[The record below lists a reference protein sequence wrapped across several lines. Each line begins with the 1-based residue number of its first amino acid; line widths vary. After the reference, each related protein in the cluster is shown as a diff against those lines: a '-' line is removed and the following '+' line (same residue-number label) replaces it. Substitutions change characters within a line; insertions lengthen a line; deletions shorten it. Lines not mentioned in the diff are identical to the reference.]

1 MLSDLQVNSAT
12 SDYNVAHFIL
22 LYIYTAA
29 VSCHSISS
37 KQELEKAVAEI
48 GNWEAMCE
56 RLGVHK
62 AVLNGLRNIIDTD
75 GTIKKSR
82 CLEAYLNM
90 GNACWE
96 QVVKVVADYP
106 FYNLKLAKEIA
117 ATHGIDYSRIEL

>member
-1 MLSDLQVNSAT
+1 MLYKSIYVAT
-12 SDYNVAHFIL
+12 LDYNVFCV
-22 LYIYTAA
+22 IYTAA
-29 VSCHSISS
+29 VSCHTISS

-48 GNWEAMCE
+48 GNWEILCE
-56 RLGVHK
+56 HLGVHK
-62 AVLNGLRNIIDTD
+62 AVLTGLRNIIDTD
-75 GTIKKSR
+75 PTIKKSR

-106 FYNLKLAKEIA
+106 FYNLRLAKEIA

>member
-1 MLSDLQVNSAT
+1 MLYSS
-12 SDYNVAHFIL
+12 I
-22 LYIYTAA
+22 TAA

-56 RLGVHK
+56 HLGVHK

-75 GTIKKSR
+75 STIKKSR
-82 CLEAYLNM
+82 CLDAYLNM
-90 GNACWE
+90 GDACWE
-96 QVVKVVADYP
+96 HVVKVVADYP
-106 FYNLKLAKEIA
+106 FYNFRLAKEIA